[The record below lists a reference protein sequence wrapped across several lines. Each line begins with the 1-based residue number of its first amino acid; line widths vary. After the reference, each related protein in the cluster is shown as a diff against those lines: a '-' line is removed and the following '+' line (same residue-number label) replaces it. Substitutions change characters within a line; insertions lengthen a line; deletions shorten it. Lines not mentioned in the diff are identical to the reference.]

1 MRFFYTFLFVF
12 LILSKIAYSVFWQ
25 VNFYVN
31 QKEIA
36 AKECVNKNRPE
47 MHCNGKCYLSKQL
60 KKADAELE
68 SQKEKQQGSYSNLK
82 IIEGASYIPNEKIF
96 FELNSSYKNV
106 SKQNY
111 IYYNTYKLE
120 FHFSIFHPPT
130 STFNV

>member
-1 MRFFYTFLFVF
+1 M
-12 LILSKIAYSVFWQ
+12 AYSIFWQ
-25 VNFYVN
+25 VNFYFN

-47 MHCNGKCYLSKQL
+47 MHCNGKCYLAIQL

-106 SKQNY
+106 SKHNY
-111 IYYNTYKLE
+111 IYNNTYKLE
-120 FHFSIFHPPT
+120 FHFPIFHPPV